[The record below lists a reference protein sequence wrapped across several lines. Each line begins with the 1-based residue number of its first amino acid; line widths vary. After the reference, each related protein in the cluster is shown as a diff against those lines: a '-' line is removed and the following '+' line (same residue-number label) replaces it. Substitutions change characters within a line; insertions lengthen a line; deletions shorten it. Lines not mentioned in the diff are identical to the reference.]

1 MGVVV
6 VVLVTAVGQSFSSV
20 PMLFATPIYYGEFKD
35 SAGIK
40 PGDKVRIDGIDTGL
54 VRSLDI
60 DGDHITV
67 GFSLADTVIGSES
80 RLAIRTD
87 TILGRKSIAVEPR
100 GARPLR
106 ANGIVPMTQTSTPY
120 QLSEAL
126 FDVTKATSGWDLD
139 TVRQSLN
146 VLSETI
152 DQTAP
157 HLSAALDGVK
167 RLSNT
172 VAARDDDIKQLLTRT
187 NKIATI
193 LGDRSEQINSVVL
206 NTRSLL
212 AAFNSRGEVI
222 DYLLQNVT
230 ALSNQLAGVIT
241 DNPNLNHV
249 FEQLRAITDQLEK
262 HKFDIADALTTLSQA
277 SAAVSESVASGP
289 YFKVLVANL
298 LPGQV
303 LQPFIDAAFKKRGIQ
318 PEEFWRNAGLP
329 AFRFP
334 DPNGTRFPNGA
345 PPPGPVPLEGTP
357 ENPGPAV
364 PAGSPCSYTPP
375 ADGLPTP
382 TDPLPCAHLDQ
393 GPFGPVPGGFAPP
406 QVATSAPNPDGL
418 PPLPGLSIAGVAG
431 LPPPVV
437 PGTPVPLPPAPP
449 GARTTPLNPVV
460 GADPPPA
467 FAPTDM
473 PDPDDSGG
481 H

>member
-1 MGVVV
+1 MGAAV
-6 VVLVTAVGQSFSSV
+6 VVLVTAVGQSFTSV
-20 PMLFATPIYYGEFKD
+20 PMLFATPTYYAEFKD

-40 PGDKVRIDGIDTGL
+40 PGDKVRIDGIDTGV

-67 GFSLADTVIGSES
+67 GFSLTDRVIGTES
-80 RLAIRTD
+80 RLAIRTE
-87 TILGRKSIAVEPR
+87 TILGRKALAVEPR
-100 GARPLR
+100 GPQPLR
-106 ANGIVPMTQTSTPY
+106 ANGIVPTSQTSTPY
-120 QLSEAL
+120 QLSEAF

-139 TVRQSLN
+139 TVRRSLN

-152 DQTAP
+152 DQTSP
-157 HLSAALDGVK
+157 HLSAALDGMK
-167 RLSNT
+167 RLSDT
-172 VAARDDDIKQLLTRT
+172 VATRDDDIKQLLART

-193 LGDRSEQINSVVL
+193 LGDRSEQINTIAL

-212 AAFNSRGEVI
+212 AAFNDRSRAI
-222 DYLLQNVT
+222 NYLLQNVT
-230 ALSNQLAGVIT
+230 AIANELTGVIT
-241 DNPNLNHV
+241 DNPNLGHLL
-249 FEQLRAITDQLEK
+249 EQVRVITDQLER
-262 HKFDIADALTTLSQA
+262 HKLDVADALVTLSQV

-289 YFKVLVANL
+289 YFKVVIANL

-303 LQPFIDAAFKKRGIQ
+303 LQPFVDAAFKKRGID
-318 PEEFWRNAGLP
+318 PEQFWRNAGLP

-345 PPPGPVPLEGTP
+345 PPPAPTPLEGTP

-382 TDPLPCAHLDQ
+382 ADPLPCAQLDQ
-393 GPFGPVPGGFAPP
+393 GPYGPIPGGFAPP
-406 QVATSAPNPDGL
+406 HVATSAPNPDGL
-418 PPLPGLSIAGVAG
+418 PFLPGIPAAG
-431 LPPPVV
+431 LPGQTPPLV

-449 GARTTPLNPVV
+449 GARTEPLGPVGPNPL
-460 GADPPPA
+460 PA
-467 FAPTDM
+467 FPAIDVPGPADI
-473 PDPDDSGG
+473 GG